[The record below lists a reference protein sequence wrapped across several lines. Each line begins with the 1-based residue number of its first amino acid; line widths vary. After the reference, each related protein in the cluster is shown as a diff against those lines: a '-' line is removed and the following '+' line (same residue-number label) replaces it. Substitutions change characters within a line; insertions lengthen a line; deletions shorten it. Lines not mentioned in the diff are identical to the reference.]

1 MDKELRNKIVYLHRH
16 GLEFRQIS
24 SRLNI
29 SIDQVW
35 AVLDVSHN
43 PVFDQNKFPI
53 QLLEDWDKTRL
64 AILRKHGGAKYR
76 EHEQKS

>member
-1 MDKELRNKIVYLHRH
+1 MDSMLRNRIVYLHRH
-16 GLEFRQIS
+16 GFEFRQIAN
-24 SRLNI
+24 RLNV

-64 AILRKHGGAKYR
+64 AILRRHGGAKYR

>member
-1 MDKELRNKIVYLHRH
+1 MDRELRNKIVYLHRQ

-53 QLLEDWDKTRL
+53 QLLEDWDRTRL
-64 AILRKHGGAKYR
+64 TILRKYGGAQYR
-76 EHEQKS
+76 DEKR